1 MMSEQQILQAAQ
13 MLGLSIVQ
21 DYAKDGDELVINTNI
36 MYEDIVIHSYK
47 IRQDY
52 NTILSQLNARLDSV
66 TNTKSITEQQIAE
79 ISALAEE

>member
-1 MMSEQQILQAAQ
+1 MSEQQILQAAQ

-36 MYEDIVIHSYK
+36 MYEDIVIHSYQ